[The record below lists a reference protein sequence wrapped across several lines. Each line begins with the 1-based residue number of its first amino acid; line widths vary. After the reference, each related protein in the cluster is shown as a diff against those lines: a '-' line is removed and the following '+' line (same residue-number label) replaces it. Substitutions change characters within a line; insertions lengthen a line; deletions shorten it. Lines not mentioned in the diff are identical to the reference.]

1 MHKTINRIFKRL
13 TSSAYITHNA
23 WFKYVTAQ
31 SHILM
36 YYANDIKVSTELLP
50 TQQS

>member
-1 MHKTINRIFKRL
+1 MRKNMNHIFKRL
-13 TSSAYITHNA
+13 ISSAYNAHNA